1 MPKAA
6 ASRPFIFVL
15 AGVNGA
21 GKSSVGGAI
30 LSDHGL
36 TWFNPDTCARELMAQ
51 LGLVLEEANG
61 RAWAQGRDRLEAAMA
76 LGTNFAFETT
86 LGARTIPDFLV
97 QATRTHDVVV
107 MFCGLS
113 SPEQHIQRVHRR
125 VAHGGHD
132 IPEHKIRERWVA
144 SRTNLIRLMPLLAR
158 LQVFDNSAQAEP
170 GLDIPDPELVLEMG
184 HGEVLFPGHDDVLAL
199 KSTPDWAR
207 PIVQAAVES
216 RLP

>member
-30 LSDHGL
+30 LADHGL
-36 TWFNPDTCARELMAQ
+36 TWFNADTCARELMAQ

-86 LGARTIPDFLV
+86 LGARTIPDLLV

-113 SPEQHIQRVHRR
+113 SLEQHIQRVQRR
-125 VAHGGHD
+125 VTHGGHD

-158 LQVFDNSAQAEP
+158 LQVFDNSAEAAP
-170 GLDIPDPELVLEMG
+170 GQDIPDPELVLEMV
-184 HGEVLFPGHDDVLAL
+184 HGEVLFPAHDDVLAL

-216 RLP
+216 RWP